1 MSIIIFDNNTDFLK
15 CIDQLK
21 DYVNSKDEFIELTIK
36 LNGISDVNNEIEFI
50 RKNQLLSFSGF
61 ISKSFIKVSLKS
73 SYGFKAV
80 ITYVFKSNTKKLY
93 QIFYHNLRMILYLAQ
108 N

>member
-93 QIFYHNLRMILYLAQ
+93 QIFYHNLRLIEREL
-108 N
+108 

>member
-1 MSIIIFDNNTDFLK
+1 MAVLIFNNNADFIETINHLN
-15 CIDQLK
+15 

-93 QIFYHNLRMILYLAQ
+93 QIFYHNLRLLEREL
-108 N
+108 